1 MQPAMQAIIVRFDGR
16 ARCMQTFLE
25 IIRPL
30 LDVLHAHPYLFIFVG
45 MIFAGE
51 VVLIP
56 AIYLAATGQLDIG
69 LVIVLSVIATLL
81 SDFIW
86 YFAGRRFPASALER
100 IPGRGTSRVVRGL
113 ERLFRC
119 NGVQVLFLS
128 KFVYGTRIT
137 AQILSG
143 VHDMPF
149 RSYLITDILGILAV
163 RAALVVIGYSVI
175 GTTQHLVDVAHNME
189 VAFLAFVLVAMTGF
203 FIVSQVLKRQWS
215 RQ

>member
-1 MQPAMQAIIVRFDGR
+1 MQPAMQAIILRFEER
-16 ARCMQTFLE
+16 ARRMQTVLE
-25 IIRPL
+25 IVRPL
-30 LDVLHAHPYLFIFVG
+30 LDVLYAHPYLFIFVG

-56 AIYLAATGQLDIG
+56 AIYLAATGQLDIQ

-86 YFAGRRFPASALER
+86 YFAGCSFPASALAR
-100 IPGRGTSRVVRGL
+100 IPGRGTRRVVRGL
-113 ERLFRC
+113 ERLFRR

-128 KFVYGTRIT
+128 KFVYGTRIA

-149 RSYLITDILGILAV
+149 RSYLIANILGILAV
-163 RAALVVIGYSVI
+163 RAVLVAIGYSVI
-175 GTTQHLVDVAHNME
+175 GTTLHLVDVADSME
-189 VAFLAFVLVAMTGF
+189 VAFLAFVSVAMTGF